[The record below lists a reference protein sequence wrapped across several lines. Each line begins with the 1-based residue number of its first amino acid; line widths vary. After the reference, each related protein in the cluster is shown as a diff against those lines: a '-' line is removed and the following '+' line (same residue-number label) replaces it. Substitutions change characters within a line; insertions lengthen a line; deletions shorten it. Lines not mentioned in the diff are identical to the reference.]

1 MLTSARLRALRD
13 GLGVAGLLFAAYLF
27 FVVAPAAGT
36 FGFDAAAYWA
46 VDLADPYERLAG
58 RFGAFPYTPVAA
70 IAFEPVGIVPWWV
83 FLWLWEALLVGT
95 LVWLGGRRSLLLLA
109 FPPVALE
116 LYHGNVHLLIAAA
129 IALGRRHPWLWAV
142 PLLTKVTPAV
152 GLVWFAVRREWR
164 ELAIAVGTAAA
175 LVAASLLF
183 SLALGRDLW
192 GEWLASVGATAA
204 GAPLGQ
210 VSIAIPLAVR
220 LPAAVALVAWGARS
234 DRSWTLAVGA
244 TLALPVLW
252 PSGLAVLAALW
263 KGPWSDGSTPDLST
277 GRSSSSSA
285 SSGSSRSPT

>member
-13 GLGVAGLLFAAYLF
+13 GLGIAGLLFAAYLF
-27 FVVAPAAGT
+27 VTVAPAAGT
-36 FGFDAAAYWA
+36 LGFDAAAYWA
-46 VDLADPYERLAG
+46 VDLADPYDRLAG

-70 IAFEPVGIVPWWV
+70 IAFEPAGGLPWWV
-83 FLWLWEALLVGT
+83 FLWLWEGLLVGT

-129 IALGRRHPWLWAV
+129 VVLGRRHPWLWTI

-164 ELAIAVGTAAA
+164 PLAIALVASGA
-175 LVAASLLF
+175 LVAASLAVSF
-183 SLALGRDLW
+183 ALGRDLW
-192 GEWLASVGATAA
+192 GEWLASVGATAS

-210 VSIAIPLAVR
+210 VSIPVPLALR
-220 LPAAVALVAWGARS
+220 LPAALLLVAWGARR
-234 DRSWTLAVGA
+234 DRPWTLPVGA

-263 KGPWSDGSTPDLST
+263 KGPWSDGSTPDPST
-277 GRSSSSSA
+277 GRSSSSSP
-285 SSGSSRSPT
+285 SSGSSRSRT